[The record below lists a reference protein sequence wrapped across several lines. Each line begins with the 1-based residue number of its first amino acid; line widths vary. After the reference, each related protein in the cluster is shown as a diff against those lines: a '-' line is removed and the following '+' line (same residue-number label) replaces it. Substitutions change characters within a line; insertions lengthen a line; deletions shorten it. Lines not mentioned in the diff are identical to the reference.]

1 MNTYAKTAPG
11 IDLGH
16 NVRETIPTNNEQGP
30 MTMNYIIQNT
40 SISGLYEA
48 ALTVGTILMPVSV
61 LLAYLA
67 AIFN

>member
-1 MNTYAKTAPG
+1 
-11 IDLGH
+11 
-16 NVRETIPTNNEQGP
+16 

-40 SISGLYEA
+40 SLSGLYEA

-67 AIFN
+67 AIFH